1 MIFSLISSFL
11 SNRDPWVVLDG
22 KCSQEYPV
30 YAGVP
35 QGFMLDP
42 TLFLLHIDNMT
53 FLMMLSVILLSMQA
67 DDTTLY
73 SKCDQASDLCQQL
86 GLASQL
92 ASDLQDTVDWGRKK
106 LVSFNSG
113 KTQLVLFDWS
123 NNIGGFDIIIDGS
136 ALDKKSSFK
145 MLRLTFSLKLNWD
158 FTLSLFLK
166 LFPRILEP

>member
-1 MIFSLISSFL
+1 MIFILISSFL
-11 SNRDPWVVLDG
+11 GNRDPWVVLDG

-92 ASDLQDTVDWGRKK
+92 ASDLQDTVDWSRKK
-106 LVSFNSG
+106 LVSFNAG

-136 ALDKKSSFK
+136 ALDKKLSFK